1 MSMPVRASFVFES
14 AAAAYV
20 STDGWIKAGNV
31 GNGGASCKPKTSGSG
46 DFVVST
52 TCLLLSVRI
61 VRAVGMRGGCTGA
74 SGRGRMF
81 VRGATGGGGRE
92 VGGCPSRKLS
102 QLRAGRRSLIWIL
115 LSFLCFAGF
124 ACEQSKQHSHR
135 DQQNEKEILEVHVSK
150 TFKSLKKLHRYI
162 SSRFTIYDSQITF
175 LLRES
180 CLPRQLIRA

>member
-1 MSMPVRASFVFES
+1 MLSMPVPASFVFES

-92 VGGCPSRKLS
+92 VGGCPSASRN
-102 QLRAGRRSLIWIL
+102 LRMRS
-115 LSFLCFAGF
+115 
-124 ACEQSKQHSHR
+124 
-135 DQQNEKEILEVHVSK
+135 
-150 TFKSLKKLHRYI
+150 
-162 SSRFTIYDSQITF
+162 SSDST
-175 LLRES
+175 
-180 CLPRQLIRA
+180 RARLGGSPNCGLVVDL